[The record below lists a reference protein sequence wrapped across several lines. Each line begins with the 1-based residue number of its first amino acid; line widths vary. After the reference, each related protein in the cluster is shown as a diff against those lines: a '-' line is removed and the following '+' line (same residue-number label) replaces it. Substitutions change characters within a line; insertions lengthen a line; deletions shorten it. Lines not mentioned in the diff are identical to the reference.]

1 MPELAETT
9 QLLMNYGFTA
19 DDALDKMQ
27 MLGDISQGSAE
38 KMNRIAT
45 AYGQMSSAG
54 KVSLEDVKQ
63 MNRSRF
69 QPAAGNQRIYRR
81 KHGKSIRQNQRGNDF
96 CR

>member
-45 AYGQMSSAG
+45 AYGQMSSA
-54 KVSLEDVKQ
+54 KQ
-63 MNRSRF
+63 SVFGRCKANDRSWI
-69 QPAAGNQRIYRR
+69 QPVAGNKRIHRR
-81 KHGKSIRQNQRGNDF
+81 KHGKPL
-96 CR
+96 